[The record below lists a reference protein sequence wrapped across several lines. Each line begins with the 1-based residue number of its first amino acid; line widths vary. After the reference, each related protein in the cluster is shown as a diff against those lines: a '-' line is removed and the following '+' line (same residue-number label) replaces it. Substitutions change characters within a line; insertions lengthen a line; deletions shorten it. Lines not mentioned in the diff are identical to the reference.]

1 MSNNLNWSEHIE
13 KLENE
18 LSYRL
23 YTLRK
28 LEQVIPRSQLKTVAD
43 GIFNSILRYA
53 LGIFCPIRT
62 KEEDP
67 HPTSIHGIKVQF
79 NDVLR
84 LLCQT
89 NRQQHTSIQTML
101 EKVGWLS
108 INQLACEVRLVE
120 TWKAINGKDYCLKD
134 IFERT
139 DSKEGLRSAN
149 NVRLKTNFRSRL
161 RETSFHFPSV
171 ELWNAA
177 PPEVTEAKSEAKA
190 RVEIRKHV
198 KQTIPI

>member
-1 MSNNLNWSEHIE
+1 
-13 KLENE
+13 
-18 LSYRL
+18 
-23 YTLRK
+23 
-28 LEQVIPRSQLKTVAD
+28 
-43 GIFNSILRYA
+43 
-53 LGIFCPIRT
+53 
-62 KEEDP
+62 
-67 HPTSIHGIKVQF
+67 
-79 NDVLR
+79 
-84 LLCQT
+84 
-89 NRQQHTSIQTML
+89 ML

-120 TWKAINGKDYCLKD
+120 TWKAIYGKDYCLKD

-149 NVRLKTNFRSRL
+149 NVRLKTNFRSRM